1 MKTNPSIS
9 AQKEISNILS
19 SNLCDEAE
27 EINKKEDNKIINSI
41 NNPIQSNTQNVSK
54 QNKNN
59 N

>member
-1 MKTNPSIS
+1 MRSNPK
-9 AQKEISNILS
+9 KEISSILS

-27 EINKKEDNKIINSI
+27 EVNKKEDNKIINSI